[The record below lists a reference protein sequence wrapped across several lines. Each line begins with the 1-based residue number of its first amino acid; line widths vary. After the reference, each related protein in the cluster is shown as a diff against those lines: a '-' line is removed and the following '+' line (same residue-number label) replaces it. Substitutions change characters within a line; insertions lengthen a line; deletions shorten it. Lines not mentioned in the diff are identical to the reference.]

1 MKKVFILLFL
11 ILNISIYSQQLN
23 NTKSTTNKDV
33 LINPYD
39 PSDPSDPIELDPLD
53 PPLCRNYYYDSDGD
67 GFGAGLPVCY
77 VTPPVGWVRSGDDCD
92 DNDPNLFPTWWYLDM
107 DGDSFGVLNICVRN
121 CYAPNNHSAIPGDCN
136 DSNPG
141 INPNTTWYSDFDNDG
156 FGDPQD
162 FLVQCS
168 QPSNY
173 VLNNLDLCPQENGG
187 IGSTDGCPRFSNEN
201 YVFTK
206 VLSEPQTDINLVNVA
221 ESIESIIYYDDLGR
235 EKQKIGIRQSP
246 SQKSVIQ
253 HVEYDIFGR
262 ASKEYLPYA
271 SANGNA
277 TLVNNA
283 LTETGNYYNSN
294 YSESNP
300 YSEKRFE
307 NSPLDRVLEVGN
319 PGTSWLIDPYTDND
333 HTSKFEYKFNVATDN
348 VKSFGVTIDLSGNY
362 SLIDEGYYN
371 DKELIKNVSKNENW
385 SPSQPYSND
394 NTVVEFKDKLDRI
407 ILKRTFNNN
416 KNHDTYYVYDK
427 LGNLAFVLTPE
438 INTYDLSQ
446 QIWAEDYVEFEDVE
460 WYYSANPTG
469 GWTNFTE
476 LSIFSNQLYFYFE
489 NGNDGPN
496 VPLNTS
502 GPVIDFNY
510 VGFDVDLPDM
520 VLGPV
525 KIKLSDGTYSDSH
538 YQAYIQNG
546 AIRLSGDGTVAYG
559 LYIDISIDL
568 NTLSGASTYTIT
580 DSDINKLG
588 YRYKYDQRNR
598 LVEKKLPGKEWEY
611 IVYDKLDR
619 PILTQDA
626 NLKAQN
632 KWRFIKYDVFDRMV
646 YSGIWTNPAV
656 NQSRVDVQLLVDT
669 QLSPVWHEQKLGGT
683 SNNINGTVVKY
694 TNQTFPN
701 VPSSLEVLTIQY
713 YDNYDFDIAGL
724 SVESAYG
731 INPISNIKGLAAGSK
746 TRILG
751 TNNWITSLVYYDS
764 KERPIF
770 TASINDYTGI
780 VNKVKLKLG
789 FTGNTLESETNHIKS
804 GLTTVINDYFTY
816 DHVNRLLTHKQ
827 KINGVNE
834 QLIVKNEYDEL
845 GQLLKKSIGNNEVNP
860 LQDVDYKYN
869 IRGWLKEVN
878 EVEYLGEDLFS
889 YEINYQ
895 DANTP
900 YTYSGA
906 PGSALYN
913 GNISSVNWASNNLSS
928 SQRNYYYKYDAL
940 NRLTDAN
947 YGENSIALTKFNE
960 RVGSYDRNG
969 NIKNLYRYSAN
980 PSNPNSTSYVGIDAL
995 VYTYD
1000 GNKLLGVK
1008 DNYGLSTNG
1017 AEGFK
1022 DNNTTA
1028 IDYSYDDNGN
1038 LIEDKNKGI
1047 TSIDYN
1053 QINLPTKIVFNY
1065 QDPLTAPYPK
1075 AILYK
1080 YDAMGTKIE
1089 KTVLEPKM
1097 INNILQNTVTTTTY
1111 SGSFIYKNNEL
1122 QFFSHP
1128 EGYVAHNAGNFS
1140 YIYQYKDHLGNVR
1153 LTYSDTNN
1161 DGKISDVSSQIFY
1174 DGFEGQSIWAGIIN
1188 YGGFY
1193 DYDTSKSHTG
1203 DYSHRIIKN
1212 TAGPASVGTNWI
1224 TVANSVPTDY
1234 IFSGWVFSDNPSS
1247 EILLAMSNGPESGLG
1262 FSMSSTQTTQKNR
1275 WVYIEKQITVPAD
1288 VIKIALQIENNGGGT
1303 VWFDDVSIR
1312 KVNTS
1317 NEIVEENNY
1326 YPFGLKHKHYNNVV
1340 NLGNANDL
1348 AQNYK
1353 FGGKE
1358 YDESLGINTYDFG
1371 ARNYDPALGR
1381 WMNIDPLAEQ
1391 MRRHSPYNY
1400 AFDNP
1405 IYFIDPD
1412 GMSPFSYDGESD
1424 LDGGDWHW
1432 EGNRLVP
1439 DKGDIL
1445 TTNNQDGSQ
1454 GHYIYDGKNWDG
1466 TGIDIELEVV
1476 ELVMTKGGIGD
1487 FENSKI
1493 NETSIENN
1501 LDFDLFDGVNSF
1513 LGGSG
1518 LAFGGIEHTW
1528 KNVSNQS
1535 KWNASSTI
1543 SNSIKN
1549 STGIKISPKLIKS
1562 NIGNGLK
1569 KIAKYGNRAGAAV
1582 VIIDATI
1589 NGPKKHHVADLAIQ
1603 GAIYGIGLAVPGAG
1617 WVLAGGY
1624 FIADLTFQ
1632 ATHDGKSIT
1641 EYYLD

>member
-1 MKKVFILLFL
+1 MKKIIIFLLLLNVTVLFSQEKNISNTSSSSKDVFI
-11 ILNISIYSQQLN
+11 
-23 NTKSTTNKDV
+23 
-33 LINPYD
+33 D
-39 PSDPSDPIELDPLD
+39 PSDPNDPIELDPLD
-53 PPLCRNYYYDSDGD
+53 PPSCRNFYYDGDGD
-67 GFGAGLPVCY
+67 GFGAGTPVCY
-77 VTPPVGWVRSGDDCD
+77 VTPPFGWVKFGNDCD
-92 DNDPNLFPTWWYLDM
+92 DNDPNLFPKNWYVDN
-107 DGDSFGVLNICVRN
+107 DGDGFGVIGSIVKD
-121 CYAPNNHSAIPGDCN
+121 CYQPLGRVSNFGDCN
-136 DSNPG
+136 DNDFN
-141 INPNTTWYSDFDNDG
+141 INPNTTWYSDYDNDG

-162 FLVQCS
+162 FLVQCA

-173 VLNNLDLCPQENGG
+173 VLNNLDSCPNENGG
-187 IGSTDGCPRFSNEN
+187 FSNNGCPIFSDEN
-201 YVFTK
+201 YVYTK
-206 VLSEPQTDINLVNVA
+206 VLNAPQNDINQVNTTPSL
-221 ESIESIIYYDDLGR
+221 ESVIYYDDIGR
-235 EKQKIGIRQSP
+235 EKQKIDIKNSP
-246 SQKSVIQ
+246 NGRNVIQ
-253 HVEYDIFGR
+253 HIEYDVYGR
-262 ASKEYLPYA
+262 KTKDYLPYE
-271 SANGNA
+271 SNA
-277 TLVNNA
+277 LGAFFQNNA
-283 LTETGNYYNSN
+283 LTETENYYLNKFSENNPFTEKN
-294 YSESNP
+294 Y
-300 YSEKRFE
+300 EKA
-307 NSPLDRVLEVGN
+307 PLDRILETGA
-319 PGTSWLIDPYTDND
+319 PGSVWEIDPFSDND
-333 HTSKFEYKFNVATDN
+333 HTIKFLNSFNTVADN
-348 VKSFGVTIDLSGNY
+348 VKSFGVAIDLSGNY
-362 SLIDEGYYN
+362 DLVDEGYYN
-371 DKELIKNVSKNENW
+371 ENELAKYVIKNENW
-385 SPSQPYSND
+385 SPTQTYIND
-394 NTVVEFKDKLDRI
+394 NTVIEFKDKLDRI
-407 ILKRTFNNN
+407 VLKRTFNSN

-427 LGNLAFVLTPE
+427 FGNLAFVLSPE

-476 LSIFSNQLYFYFE
+476 LSVFSNQLYFYFE

-525 KIKLSDGTYSDSH
+525 TIKLSDGTYSDSH

-546 AIRLSGDGTVAYG
+546 TIRLSGDGTVAYG

-568 NTLSGASTYTIT
+568 NTLSGVSTYIIT

-626 NLKAQN
+626 NLKDLN
-632 KWRFIKYDVFDRMV
+632 KWRFIKYDIFDRIT
-646 YSGIWTNPAV
+646 YSGIWTNPVV
-656 NQSRVDVQLLVDT
+656 NQSRADVQLFVDT
-669 QLSPVWHEQKLGGT
+669 QSSPVWHEQKLVGT
-683 SNNINGTVVKY
+683 ANNINGTVVMY

-724 SVESAYG
+724 SVESSYG

-751 TNNWITSLVYYDS
+751 TNNWITSLVYYDD

-770 TASINDYTGI
+770 TASINDYIGI

-845 GQLLKKSIGNNEVNP
+845 GQLLKKRVGNNEVNP

-900 YTYSGA
+900 YTYNGA
-906 PGSALYN
+906 PGTALYN
-913 GNISSVNWASNNLSS
+913 GNISSINWSSNNSS
-928 SQRNYYYKYDAL
+928 SSIRNYYYKYDAL
-940 NRLTDAN
+940 NRLTDAY
-947 YGENSIALTKFNE
+947 YGENSIVSYKFNE

-1000 GNKLLGVK
+1000 GNQLLGVK

-1038 LIEDKNKGI
+1038 LTEDKNKGI

-1053 QINLPTKIVFNY
+1053 QINLPTKIVFNN

-1089 KTVLEPKM
+1089 KTVLEPKTM
-1097 INNILQNTVTTTTY
+1097 GGVLQNTVTTTTY

-1128 EGYVAHNAGNFS
+1128 EGYVAHNAGIFS

-1153 LTYSDTNN
+1153 LTYSDANN
-1161 DGKISDVSSQIFY
+1161 DGQITGETSDVFFSDFENGSGWESGTYWNSATVVY
-1174 DGFEGQSIWAGIIN
+1174 DATKKHSGL
-1188 YGGFY
+1188 
-1193 DYDTSKSHTG
+1193 TSGK
-1203 DYSHRIIKN
+1203 IEN
-1212 TAGPASVGTNWI
+1212 LTASEQVAHQTNWVSI
-1224 TVANSVPTDY
+1224 SNTQPTDY
-1234 IFSGWVFSDNPSS
+1234 IFSAWVYSDNPSA
-1247 EILLAMSNGPESGLG
+1247 ELFLFQNEDTDLG
-1262 FSMSSTQTTQKNR
+1262 YGYANQHVQTTQKNK
-1275 WVYIEKQITVPAD
+1275 WVYMEKRVTVQPNITRLLLRLD
-1288 VIKIALQIENNGGGT
+1288 NNGGGT
-1303 VWFDDVSIR
+1303 VWFDDVSLR

-1412 GMSPFSYDGESD
+1412 GMKSEDWYQDEDGYHFDPDLTAANASTYLTGNQRYAGKDFVDNEAGLAGDQSGNLYDLNTGEV
-1424 LDGGDWHW
+1424 LEAFYNLNEVEIVKTQTFDWR
-1432 EGNRLVP
+1432 ENTIEAT
-1439 DKGDIL
+1439 GDINDYL
-1445 TTNNQDGSQ
+1445 AVIAESTR
-1454 GHYIYDGKNWDG
+1454 GKNSNLLG
-1466 TGIDIELEVV
+1466 ATKLIGYQIEVLKIGIAVEKDNLTLGSNTQIALGKTAGGIAGGIAGAEVGAFIGGWIG
-1476 ELVMTKGGIGD
+1476 GGIG
-1487 FENSKI
+1487 F
-1493 NETSIENN
+1493 
-1501 LDFDLFDGVNSF
+1501 LCGGVNAIP
-1513 LGGSG
+1513 GVIIG
-1518 LAFGGIEHTW
+1518 
-1528 KNVSNQS
+1528 QS
-1535 KWNASSTI
+1535 I
-1543 SNSIKN
+1543 
-1549 STGIKISPKLIKS
+1549 
-1562 NIGNGLK
+1562 
-1569 KIAKYGNRAGAAV
+1569 GAA
-1582 VIIDATI
+1582 I
-1589 NGPKKHHVADLAIQ
+1589 
-1603 GAIYGIGLAVPGAG
+1603 
-1617 WVLAGGY
+1617 GGY
-1624 FIADLTFQ
+1624 FGAQQGSEFVGDKVQGHLIN
-1632 ATHDGKSIT
+1632 K
-1641 EYYLD
+1641 